1 MIFDVIFLSIFMRL
15 HRFYINQEVEE
26 KILIHDQN
34 LINQW
39 FRVFRF
45 KIGDKI
51 ILFFNDGF
59 DYEFVFVSINKNEA
73 YLEKKTKKEK
83 TNFSKRKIFLFQSII
98 KKDNFEWIVEKG
110 TEVGVFSFEPV
121 ISDRSEK
128 KNLNLER
135 LNLIAKEAT
144 EQSGRNFVP
153 NISEPKNLS
162 EILENLKMSAVA
174 FDGSGNKFSSSQ
186 IKSENELAIFV
197 GPEGGFTE
205 KEIELFKSKNI
216 PIFSLGEFTLR
227 AETASITICSLLL
240 F

>member
-1 MIFDVIFLSIFMRL
+1 MRL
-15 HRFYINQEVEE
+15 HRFYLNQEVEE
-26 KILIHDQN
+26 KILINDKN

-45 KIGDKI
+45 KTGDKV

-59 DYEFVFVSINKNEA
+59 DYEFLFVSINKNEA
-73 YLEKKTKKEK
+73 SLEKQSKKQK
-83 TNFSKRKIFLFQSII
+83 INFLKRKIFLFQSII

-110 TEVGVFSFEPV
+110 TEVGVLSFEPV
-121 ISDRSEK
+121 ISERSEK

-153 NISEPKNLS
+153 NVGEPKNLS
-162 EILENLKMSAVA
+162 EVLENLKISAIA
-174 FDGSGNKFSSSQ
+174 FDGSGDKFFSSQ

-227 AETASITICSLLL
+227 AETASIAICSLLL

>member
-1 MIFDVIFLSIFMRL
+1 VI
-15 HRFYINQEVEE
+15 
-26 KILIHDQN
+26 DQSGK
-34 LINQW
+34 LA
-39 FRVFRF
+39 
-45 KIGDKI
+45 K
-51 ILFFNDGF
+51 
-59 DYEFVFVSINKNEA
+59 
-73 YLEKKTKKEK
+73 
-83 TNFSKRKIFLFQSII
+83 
-98 KKDNFEWIVEKG
+98 
-110 TEVGVFSFEPV
+110 
-121 ISDRSEK
+121 RSEK

-153 NISEPKNLS
+153 NISELKNLS

>member
-1 MIFDVIFLSIFMRL
+1 MRL
-15 HRFYINQEVEE
+15 HRFYLNQEVEE

-45 KIGDKI
+45 KTGDRI
-51 ILFFNDGF
+51 ILFFNNGF

-73 YLEKKTKKEK
+73 CLEKKSKKEK
-83 TNFSKRKIFLFQSII
+83 INFLKRKIFLFQSII

-121 ISDRSEK
+121 ISERSEK

-197 GPEGGFTE
+197 GPEGGFSD
-205 KEIELFKSKNI
+205 KERLWFSKSNI
-216 PIFSLGEFTLR
+216 KTVKMSGNILR
-227 AETASITICSLLL
+227 SETAAIIMARST
-240 F
+240 